1 MDRGGAE
8 KQLTLLASS
17 LPRDE
22 FDVHVA
28 LLTRSGPLESV
39 LRDADIP
46 FELIGKRRKIDPGAW
61 WRTRKLIRRLK
72 PQLVHTWIFAANCYG
87 RHAAFCERV
96 PHVVAGER
104 CVDSWKRS
112 YEFWIDRRLAKRT
125 SRIATNSNGVVEFY
139 SKHGIDREK
148 FIVIPN
154 GIDPMCV
161 EGGIRREALCQEIGV
176 SSDVK
181 LIGAVGR
188 LWPQKRYK
196 DLIWAAE
203 LLRAGRGGDSH
214 LVIIGDGPEMDRM
227 YEYAEQVGVAKYVH
241 FLGARPDA
249 AKLIPAFDCF
259 WLGSGYEGQ
268 SNALME
274 AMCSGTP
281 AVVSDI
287 AGNRDLVTHEQT
299 GWLVKVGDAAG
310 YAQKANTI
318 FDDPEPAKSVAA
330 AARTR
335 MLTDFTI
342 EKMVQGYADLYR
354 ELVS

>member
-1 MDRGGAE
+1 M
-8 KQLTLLASS
+8 LASQ

-28 LLTRSGPLESV
+28 VLTRTGPLESV
-39 LRDADIP
+39 LRAAEIP
-46 FELIGKRRKIDPGAW
+46 VELIGKRRKLDPGAW

-72 PQLVHTWIFAANCYG
+72 PQIVHTWIFAANCYG

-96 PHVVAGER
+96 PFVIAGER

-112 YEFWIDRRLAKRT
+112 YEFWIDRKLARRT
-125 SRIATNSNGVVEFY
+125 SHIATNSNGVVEFY
-139 SKHGIDREK
+139 GKHGIAREK
-148 FIVIPN
+148 FVVIPN
-154 GIDPMCV
+154 GIDPACV
-161 EGGIRREALCQEIGV
+161 QGGIGRDALCSDLGIA
-176 SSDVK
+176 SDVK

-203 LLRAGRGGDSH
+203 LLRAGRAGESH
-214 LVIIGDGPEMDRM
+214 LVIAGDGPERDRM
-227 YEYAEQVGVAKYVH
+227 HEYAAQVGVAKFVH
-241 FLGARPDA
+241 FLGARADA

-287 AGNRDLVTHEQT
+287 AGNRDLITHDET

-310 YAQKANTI
+310 YARKANTI
-318 FDDPEPAKSVAA
+318 FEEPQLAQRVAA

-335 MLTDFTI
+335 MTTDFTI
-342 EKMVQGYADLYR
+342 EKMVEGYADMYR